1 MKSDVSDKHC
11 ARKNAS
17 GTVAC
22 KLKHISPHIA
32 PSFIMPAMAALGLTG
47 MESRVA
53 VLLAEGMNVT
63 EVVAATGRSP
73 GADGASRRESAPA
86 LP

>member
-1 MKSDVSDKHC
+1 MPGVFLLVFSPPVRTCS
-11 ARKNAS
+11 
-17 GTVAC
+17 
-22 KLKHISPHIA
+22 SPHIA

-73 GADGASRRESAPA
+73 GADGASRRELAPA